1 MLFLGEGIKLRD
13 SGNSIILVVKLFMEE
28 NLESVSSQNSSLLLE
43 IWLKLFIHNDK
54 NSRTYFK
61 SFAV

>member
-1 MLFLGEGIKLRD
+1 
-13 SGNSIILVVKLFMEE
+13 MEE

-54 NSRTYFK
+54 NSQTYFK
-61 SFAV
+61 RFAV

>member
-43 IWLKLFIHNDK
+43 MWLKLFIHNDK
-54 NSRTYFK
+54 NSQTYFK